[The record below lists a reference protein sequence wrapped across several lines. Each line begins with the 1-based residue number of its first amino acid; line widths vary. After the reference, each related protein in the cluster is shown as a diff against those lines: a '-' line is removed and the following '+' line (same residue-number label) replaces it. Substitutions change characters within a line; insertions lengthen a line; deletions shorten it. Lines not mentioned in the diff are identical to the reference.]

1 MQVLPNTRRHFR
13 AHTHTPAVHVCM
25 CTHTHAHTPAVHL
38 RTCTRAY
45 THTPAVHVCTR
56 TRTHPQK
63 YMSTRACTHTHP
75 SSTCTHVHTHTHT
88 PAVQVST
95 CKRAHTHTPAV
106 CVRIHARAHTHTPA
120 VHVHTCAHTH
130 THTHTPAVHVHT
142 CAHTHTHTQS
152 EVPGLCDATR
162 RPKLGRNYLVIFAHC
177 SLCRSRGL
185 MAEQVSV
192 FRRACWLA
200 CPLLGPS
207 WPHSLVSTTSLTGPS
222 MSFKCSSS
230 WWSTQSL

>member
-1 MQVLPNTRRHFR
+1 MEPGTCRLGLLPQ
-13 AHTHTPAVHVCM
+13 P
-25 CTHTHAHTPAVHL
+25 L
-38 RTCTRAY
+38 
-45 THTPAVHVCTR
+45 
-56 TRTHPQK
+56 
-63 YMSTRACTHTHP
+63 S
-75 SSTCTHVHTHTHT
+75 SSTCTHARTHTHIPQQYMYAHARIHT
-88 PAVQVST
+88 HPST
-95 CKRAHTHTPAV
+95 CT
-106 CVRIHARAHTHTPA
+106 HARAHTHTPQQYMYA
-120 VHVHTCAHTH
+120 RACAHTRTPQQYVYAYTHAHTRTPQQYMYTRARTRTPQQHMYTHVRAHTH

-142 CAHTHTHTQS
+142 CAHTHTHTHS

-177 SLCRSRGL
+177 SLCCSRGL

-230 WWSTQSL
+230 W